1 MAKVTGIDIYKLLPK
16 TNCGDCN
23 FPTCMAFAM
32 QVAAKKAALDQCPHV
47 SDEAQSALGDA
58 QAPPMRTV
66 TIGAGEHEL
75 AIGGETVL
83 FRHEEKFHHPTGV
96 AIRVSAKM
104 DDAEID
110 ARLDAI
116 GGLRFIR
123 VGEEIGVDLVAVD
136 GDGADADRFASVVE
150 RVHGKAGL
158 PLILLCEDAGVLK
171 ASLNGAAAT
180 RRPLIGPATSAN
192 WESIAEIAAEK
203 KLPVLVRS
211 DALEGLAELTEELR
225 EKGIE
230 DLVLQP
236 TASDLV
242 GTLTQLT
249 LLRRLSLEKVFRPLG
264 YPTCVDVR
272 GDTLAGQSVAAG
284 AAVCRYAGT
293 VVTDA
298 ATPAEIL
305 PVLTARQNIYTDPT
319 VPNAIEAKLYEIG
332 SPGPDAPVI
341 LTTNFALTYF
351 TVAGEV
357 ENSKVPAYIT
367 VLDTE
372 GLGVL
377 NAYADDKLSGEGI
390 FKTVTAQG
398 AMDRV
403 SHNKLIIPG
412 LVAVLR
418 MDIEEE
424 SGWEVIV
431 GPEDAAGIPHFLR
444 TEWGG

>member
-47 SDEAQSALGDA
+47 SAEAQSALGDA
-58 QAPPMRTV
+58 QAPPMLTV
-66 TIGAGEHEL
+66 KIGSGEKEL

-83 FRHEEKFHHPTGV
+83 FRHEEKFYHPTGV
-96 AIRVSAKM
+96 AVRVSAALQ
-104 DDAEID
+104 DPEID

-116 GGLRFIR
+116 ERLQFTR

-136 GDGADADRFASVVE
+136 GEEADADRFRTAVE
-150 RVHGKAGL
+150 RVNGRTDL
-158 PLILLCEDAGVLK
+158 PLILLCEDAGSLK
-171 ASLNGAAAT
+171 GALKGAAAS
-180 RRPLIGPATSAN
+180 RPLIGPATEVN
-192 WESIAEIAAEK
+192 WEAIAEIAAEK
-203 KLPVLVRS
+203 KLPVLARS
-211 DALEGLAELTEELR
+211 NSLEGLAGLVENLKG
-225 EKGIE
+225 KGIE
-230 DLVLQP
+230 DLILQP
-236 TASDLV
+236 AASDLV

-264 YPTCVDVR
+264 YPTCVI
-272 GDTLAGQSVAAG
+272 AGGETIEAESVAAG
-284 AAVCRYAGT
+284 AAVCRYAGI
-293 VVTDA
+293 VITDA
-298 ATPAEIL
+298 AEPEEIL
-305 PVLTARQNIYTDPT
+305 PILTIRQNIYTDPQ

-332 SPGPDAPVI
+332 NPGPDAPVI

-367 VLDTE
+367 VVDTE

-377 NAYADDKLSGEGI
+377 NAYADDKL
-390 FKTVTAQG
+390 TAEIILKAVKEQG
-398 AMDRV
+398 AMEV
-403 SHNKLIIPG
+403 VGHNKLIIPG

-418 MDIEEE
+418 MEIQEE

-431 GPEDAAGIPHFLR
+431 GPEDAAGIPTFLR
-444 TEWGG
+444 TEWSA

>member
-47 SDEAQSALGDA
+47 SSEAQSALGDA

-66 TIGAGEHEL
+66 KIGVGEKEL
-75 AIGGETVL
+75 TIGGETVL

-96 AIRVSAKM
+96 AVRVSAALP
-104 DDAEID
+104 DAEID
-110 ARLDAI
+110 ARLEAI
-116 GGLRFIR
+116 SKLHFLR
-123 VGEEIGVDLVAVD
+123 VGEEIGVDLIAVEA
-136 GDGADADRFASVVE
+136 DGADGDRFRAVVG
-150 RVHGKAGL
+150 RVSGGSDL
-158 PLILLCEDAGVLK
+158 PLILLCEDAG
-171 ASLNGAAAT
+171 ALNSALDGVAAN
-180 RRPLIGPATSAN
+180 RPLIGPATEAD
-192 WESIAEIAAEK
+192 WQAIAEIAAAK

-211 DALEGLAELTEELR
+211 ESLVGLAGLVENLK

-236 TASDLV
+236 AATDLV
-242 GTLTQLT
+242 GTLTQLVQ
-249 LLRRLSLEKVFRPLG
+249 LRRLSLEKVFRPLG
-264 YPTCVDVR
+264 YPTCVTV
-272 GDTLAGQSVAAG
+272 AGETPADQSVAAG
-284 AAVCRYAGT
+284 TAVCRYAGIVIT
-293 VVTDA
+293 GA
-298 ATPAEIL
+298 AAPEEIL
-305 PVLTARQNIYTDPT
+305 PILTIRQNIYTDPQ

-332 SPGPDAPVI
+332 SPGADAPVI

-357 ENSKVPAYIT
+357 ENSKVPAFIS
-367 VLDTE
+367 VVDTE

-377 NAYADDKLSGEGI
+377 NAYADDKLTAEGI
-390 FKTVTAQG
+390 VKTVMAQG
-398 AMDRV
+398 VMDRV

-418 MDIEEE
+418 MEIQEE

-431 GPEDAAGIPHFLR
+431 GPEDAAGIPHFLK
-444 TEWGG
+444 TEWGV